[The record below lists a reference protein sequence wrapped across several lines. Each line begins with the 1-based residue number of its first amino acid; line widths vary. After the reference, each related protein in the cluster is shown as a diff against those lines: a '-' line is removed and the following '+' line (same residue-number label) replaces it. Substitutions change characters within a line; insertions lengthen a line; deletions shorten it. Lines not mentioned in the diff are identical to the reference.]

1 MGRFSVWLLLALA
14 IPALVEGQAR
24 KPQSKPPAKPKTTTP
39 ARPAQKKEPAT
50 IKCTSE
56 LGVGVKTKRTFCDV
70 LTGRQ
75 AAEGIL
81 IAIPKHTGAATLSFD
96 LHNRQT
102 YSETQVKAGR
112 GYAEYTATIG
122 VLAPDGTVVARGGI
136 ISTFRTASDL
146 FDRVGGGAGPGGV
159 KAVAPTGVETI
170 AVAVPDK
177 VTELSLLG
185 EKLVVQRV
193 DGRETFTSAGRPIAV
208 VSNLTL
214 EYTPAPGTKPP
225 AKPAARKK
233 P

>member
-1 MGRFSVWLLLALA
+1 MRRFPVSLLIALAL
-14 IPALVEGQAR
+14 PALAEGQAR
-24 KPQSKPPAKPKTTTP
+24 KPPAKPRASQT
-39 ARPAQKKEPAT
+39 ARPAQKKEPAK

-56 LGVGVKTKRTFCDV
+56 LGVGVKTKRAFCDV

-75 AAEGIL
+75 PTEGIL
-81 IAIPKHTGAATLSFD
+81 VAIPPHTGAATLSFD

-102 YSETQVKAGR
+102 YSETQVTAGR
-112 GYAEYTATIG
+112 AYAEYTATIG
-122 VLAPDGTVVARGGI
+122 VLARDGTVVARGGI
-136 ISTFRTASDL
+136 MSTFRTASDL
-146 FDRVGGGAGPGGV
+146 FDRIGGGAGPGGV

-170 AVAVPDK
+170 TVTVPDK

-193 DGRETFTSAGRPIAV
+193 DGRETFTSTGRPIAV

-214 EYTPAPGTKPP
+214 VYTPAPAKKPA
-225 AKPAARKK
+225 AKPAARRR

>member
-1 MGRFSVWLLLALA
+1 MGRFLLWLLLALA
-14 IPALVEGQAR
+14 MPALVQGQAR
-24 KPQSKPPAKPKTTTP
+24 KPQSRTPAKPGTT
-39 ARPAQKKEPAT
+39 ARPAPKKEPAT

-81 IAIPKHTGAATLSFD
+81 IAIPPHTGAATLSFD

-122 VLAPDGTVVARGGI
+122 VLTPDGTVVARGGI

-170 AVAVPDK
+170 TVAVPDK

-193 DGRETFTSAGRPIAV
+193 DGRETFTSTGRPIAV

-214 EYTPAPGTKPP
+214 EYTPAPGKKPP
-225 AKPAARKK
+225 AKPAARQK